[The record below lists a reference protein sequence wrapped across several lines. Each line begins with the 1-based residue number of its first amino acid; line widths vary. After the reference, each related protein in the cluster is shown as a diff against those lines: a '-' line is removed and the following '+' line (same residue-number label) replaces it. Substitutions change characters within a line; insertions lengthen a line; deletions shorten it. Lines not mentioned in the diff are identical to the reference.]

1 MKILFVI
8 DCLASGGKERRLTEL
23 MKMLKSSST
32 IEFEL
37 VVMNKDI
44 HYREVLDLGITIHY
58 IIRKTKKDISVFFKL
73 YNICKKFKP
82 EIVHCW
88 DDMTAVYVAPV
99 CKILNIKL
107 ANGMI
112 VDTPVN
118 FNLFNKA
125 WLRAKLTFPLSD
137 LIIGNSEAGLE
148 AYRAPRK
155 KSVCIHNGMHLERFT
170 KLEKSEIVKERI
182 LGESCDR
189 QLVLGMAA
197 AFEDRKDY
205 YTLIEAAKILL
216 PQHENI
222 RFVFIGD
229 GKNFNSLKESI
240 PEAFRS
246 KLLFLGKRSEIEAI
260 INIFDIGIMLTNTKM
275 HGEGISNSILEYMAL
290 GKPVIATRGGG
301 TTELVSDGVNGFLIE
316 GGDTI
321 RLIEKIELLINNA
334 ELRTE
339 LGKNGRNLIQHNFE
353 INQMTQKYISQYSLL
368 IN

>member
-1 MKILFVI
+1 MKVLFVI

-23 MKMLKSSST
+23 MKMLKAKST

-37 VVMNKDI
+37 VVMSNDI
-44 HYREVLDLGITIHY
+44 HYKEVLDLGIGIHY

-73 YNICKKFKP
+73 YNLCKKYKP
-82 EIVHCW
+82 DIVHCW

-99 CKILNIKL
+99 CKLLNIKL

-118 FNLFNKA
+118 FNIFNKA

-148 AYRAPRK
+148 AYRAPHK
-155 KSVCIHNGMHLERFT
+155 KSVCIHNGMHLTRFVNLENSETIKT
-170 KLEKSEIVKERI
+170 KI
-182 LGESCDR
+182 LGESCNG
-189 QLVLGMAA
+189 QLVIGMVA

-205 YTLIEAAKILL
+205 DTLIEAAKVLIPL
-216 PQHENI
+216 HSEI
-222 RFVFIGD
+222 RFLFIGD
-229 GKNFNSLKESI
+229 GKNFTRIKGSI
-240 PEAFRS
+240 PAEMQD
-246 KLLFLGKRSEIEAI
+246 KLIFLGKRSEIEAI
-260 INIFDIGIMLTNTKM
+260 INIFDIGILLTNTKM

-301 TTELVSDGVNGFLIE
+301 TTELVRDGVNGFLIE
-316 GGDTI
+316 GGDTEH
-321 RLIEKIELLINNA
+321 LIEKIELLSGNA
-334 ELRTE
+334 ELRAE
-339 LGKNGRNLIQHNFE
+339 LGKNGKSLIQNNFE
-353 INQMTQKYISQYSLL
+353 INQMTQRYIHQYSLL